1 MHLQK
6 ATKPQPE
13 ESAMSNTNTAAVP
26 HAPQDVGRPPRD
38 TRTFWRVV
46 LAVVAPLAPLALAV
60 ATLITPYSIGD
71 DGDAM
76 LSGIAADP
84 GAMQTAVWF
93 SLLAGSTAFAATIAV
108 AWVCRRH
115 APRLTAVG
123 AALALLGL
131 AAGATMP
138 SQELVE
144 LVAVRKGINPTT
156 IGTLNDAISNQPTV
170 VAALLIFLL
179 GMFIGQILLGIAL
192 WRSRVAPRWMALAL
206 IVATPLHLAPAG
218 AGNSVAALSW
228 ALTAVGYAAA
238 SLALLRM
245 SNDTFDLPAHPAA
258 AKTVAEVGR

>member
-1 MHLQK
+1 
-6 ATKPQPE
+6 
-13 ESAMSNTNTAAVP
+13 MSNTNTAAP
-26 HAPQDVGRPPRD
+26 HTLQDVGRPPPD
-38 TRTFWRVV
+38 ARTFWRVV
-46 LAVVAPLAPLALAV
+46 LAVIAPLAPLALAV
-60 ATLITPYSIGD
+60 ATLITPYPVGE

-84 GAMQTAVWF
+84 GAMQNALWF

-138 SQELVE
+138 SQELVG
-144 LVAVRKGINPTT
+144 LVAAREGINPTT
-156 IGTLNDAISNQPTV
+156 IGALNDAISNQPSVT
-170 VAALLIFLL
+170 AALLIFLL

-245 SNDTFDLPAHPAA
+245 SNDDFDLPAHPAA
-258 AKTVAEVGR
+258 AKTVAEIRR